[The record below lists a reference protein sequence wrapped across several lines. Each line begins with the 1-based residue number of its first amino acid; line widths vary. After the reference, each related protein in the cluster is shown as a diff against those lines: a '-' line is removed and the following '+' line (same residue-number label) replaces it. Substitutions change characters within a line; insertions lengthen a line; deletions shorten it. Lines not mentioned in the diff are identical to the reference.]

1 MKSIAIDF
9 GGSSIKMV
17 LFQDGKISKR
27 RTIPAYSHKG
37 LAPRLADTE
46 AAVRGMLEGEE
57 LREYAGV
64 GIAMPGIVDPVRK
77 KVLGIYD
84 KYEVSK
90 SLDLEQWCREAFGL
104 PMVMEMDSKLALMG
118 ELNSGCGQGYKDAV
132 MLILGT
138 GVGTAVAFDG
148 KILNSRN
155 YVAGALSSHIII
167 NMDGDQCTCP
177 NSGCLEATASGWALE
192 RLVRSQPEYIA
203 SGLAGEDEIN
213 FRILEKWY
221 LKQDKTAVSVLKKC
235 VKAWRTGILNLIHAY
250 DPELVVL
257 SGAIMNFRGLYQMLT
272 EGLDRFIWDCCG
284 HVEIK
289 RAEHPEDS
297 VLYGLYHL
305 VKNFMTVYN

>member
-84 KYEVSK
+84 KYEDSK

-138 GVGTAVAFDG
+138 G
-148 KILNSRN
+148 
-155 YVAGALSSHIII
+155 
-167 NMDGDQCTCP
+167 
-177 NSGCLEATASGWALE
+177 
-192 RLVRSQPEYIA
+192 
-203 SGLAGEDEIN
+203 
-213 FRILEKWY
+213 
-221 LKQDKTAVSVLKKC
+221 AVSY
-235 VKAWRTGILNLIHAY
+235 TH
-250 DPELVVL
+250 
-257 SGAIMNFRGLYQMLT
+257 
-272 EGLDRFIWDCCG
+272 LD
-284 HVEIK
+284 VYK
-289 RAEHPEDS
+289 RQR
-297 VLYGLYHL
+297 
-305 VKNFMTVYN
+305 KR